1 MKVNKSQI
9 QKSLRDLIVT
19 SCQGGI
25 PFESELSIEGL
36 LGITVDGGTVV
47 LVRVSEIFTHDA
59 PKDLSLVKRSAEK
72 RALDADVE
80 HVTKR
85 QRDASFRRGAHPL
98 FGGAASDEF
107 SNPFDESPNSGT
119 TAPTPSL
126 KLPLIHPEISLG
138 ASAQEAATSLLKQR
152 QAELSRMFALQGKFP
167 QMTSPERASMTTA
180 AEQLQG
186 KDPQSMIQQMMELNR
201 QNLFAR
207 LPMDMTGASDKSES
221 AVPSPAPL
229 PTDLS
234 LNTSTRADPEHRPF
248 AGSRLSSSLGLGSS
262 PSAPL
267 VVVAGTGELQPVS
280 AMQHG
285 LRRDANLL
293 NMQGADGGDVP
304 PVEIL
309 PMDDGVRDLKKDLKL
324 GQQIAKKERVS
335 WPHFAT
341 LRHTHAAFSR
351 MRNFAY

>member
-1 MKVNKSQI
+1 MKLNKSQI

-47 LVRVSEIFTHDA
+47 LVRVSEAFTHDA

-98 FGGAASDEF
+98 FGGAASEEF

-126 KLPLIHPEISLG
+126 KLPLIHPSEISLG
-138 ASAQEAATSLLKQR
+138 ASAQEAAASLMKQR
-152 QAELSRMFALQGKFP
+152 QAEISRMFALQGKFP

-180 AEQLQG
+180 AEQLQQLQG

-207 LPMDMTGASDKSES
+207 LPMDMTSDKSES

-234 LNTSTRADPEHRPF
+234 LNTATRVDSEHRPF
-248 AGSRLSSSLGLGSS
+248 AGSRLSSSLGLGAS

-280 AMQHG
+280 SMQHG
-285 LRRDANLL
+285 LRRDDNLL
-293 NMQGADGGDVP
+293 GMQGAEAASVVQ

-309 PMDDGVRDLKKDLKL
+309 PMDDGVRDLKKELKL

-335 WPHFAT
+335 CPHFAT
-341 LRHTHAAFSR
+341 FRFTQQLIRE
-351 MRNFAY
+351 